1 MFIEEDI
8 NKYIVCCL
16 ICLYLI
22 FVKEFD
28 WVYISYIL
36 LLVWGIGDK
45 LMDWFFY
52 VKIYKLKKEEDIC
65 VLYVFFWIFFYK
77 YI

>member
-22 FVKEFD
+22 FGKEFD
-28 WVYISYIL
+28 WFYISYIL

-45 LMDWFFY
+45 LMDWLFY

-65 VLYVFFWIFFYK
+65 V
-77 YI
+77 

>member
-1 MFIEEDI
+1 M
-8 NKYIVCCL
+8 
-16 ICLYLI
+16 
-22 FVKEFD
+22 KEFD
-28 WVYISYIL
+28 WAYISYIL